1 MANMAMLK
9 AKVAD
14 LKDHLSRYLDH
25 VQSGGTVL
33 ILHRDRP
40 IARIVPFKR
49 GRTRQHAATRLD
61 ELERQGLIRRGTG
74 GVREWL
80 SRYRPVK
87 VPGSVLQDLMEERRS
102 GW

>member
-1 MANMAMLK
+1 VK

-25 VQSGGTVL
+25 VRSGGTVL
-33 ILHRDRP
+33 VLHRDRP
-40 IARIVPFKR
+40 IARIVPLER
-49 GRTRQHAATRLD
+49 GRTRQHATTRLD

-74 GVREWL
+74 DAWEWL
-80 SRYRPVK
+80 GRHRPVK
-87 VPGSVLQDLMEERRS
+87 VPGSVLRDLMEERRS

>member
-1 MANMAMLK
+1 VK

-25 VQSGGTVL
+25 VRSGGTVL

-40 IARIVPFKR
+40 IAKIVPVER
-49 GRTRQHAATRLD
+49 GRTRQHGAARLD
-61 ELERQGLIRRGTG
+61 ELDRQGLIRRGTG

-80 SRYRPVK
+80 RRYRPVT

>member
-1 MANMAMLK
+1 VK

-25 VQSGGTVL
+25 VRSGGTVL
-33 ILHRDRP
+33 VLHRDRP
-40 IARIVPFKR
+40 IARIVPIER
-49 GRTRQHAATRLD
+49 GRTRRHAAARLD

-74 GVREWL
+74 GVLEWL
-80 SRYRPVK
+80 SQHQPVK
-87 VPGSVLQDLMEERRS
+87 VPGSVLRELMEERRS